1 MLIGTLRIEFRLH
14 AVFSKKEKRSIAN
27 KLKEKLRYKFN
38 VSVAEIEEL
47 ESLQSLVLA
56 VITVSNDNRH
66 VQSTLS
72 KVLNQIEAVSTEEIL
87 HVSTEIF
94 GAKPA
99 GPGR

>member
-27 KLKEKLRYKFN
+27 KLKDKVRSKFN
-38 VSVAEIEEL
+38 VSVAETEDL
-47 ESLQSLVLA
+47 ENLQSLVLA
-56 VITVSNDNRH
+56 VITVSNETRH

-72 KVLNQIEAVSTEEIL
+72 KVLSQVEAITTEEIL

-94 GAKPA
+94 GADLA